1 MTRYKSFLIYIL
13 FMARVEGFWE
23 TELEGVVQRL
33 RNGGAVRMVDHEG
46 KEVIVRVETINP
58 ARIAELDSWA

>member
-1 MTRYKSFLIYIL
+1 MTSYKSFLIYIL

-33 RNGGAVRMVDHEG
+33 RNGGAVRMIDHEG

-58 ARIAELDSWA
+58 ARIAELDAWA

>member
-1 MTRYKSFLIYIL
+1 
-13 FMARVEGFWE
+13 MARVEGFWE

>member
-1 MTRYKSFLIYIL
+1 MTNYKCFLIYIL

-33 RNGGAVRMVDHEG
+33 RNGGAVRMIDHEG
-46 KEVIVRVETINP
+46 KEVIVRVESINP
-58 ARIAELDSWA
+58 ARIAELDAWA